1 MKVFAYSYRH
11 FDEEPFFEKYCKELG
26 IELGYTEKDP
36 TLETAELAR
45 GYEYISILLTR
56 VDAQLVEKFASM
68 GVKVIS
74 NRLIGT
80 DHVDVKRAKELGMT
94 VTYAPY
100 SSACVADYAVMLM
113 LMSIRRMRQII
124 RRNEMNDF
132 TLPGI
137 QGKETRPAHRRLH
150 GRAHPAPVRLRQ
162 RRGRAGH
169 RQDRP
174 HGDSRPERL
183 RL

>member
-80 DHVDVKRAKELGMT
+80 DHVDVKRAKSW
-94 VTYAPY
+94 A
-100 SSACVADYAVMLM
+100 
-113 LMSIRRMRQII
+113 
-124 RRNEMNDF
+124 
-132 TLPGI
+132 
-137 QGKETRPAHRRLH
+137 
-150 GRAHPAPVRLRQ
+150 
-162 RRGRAGH
+162 
-169 RQDRP
+169 
-174 HGDSRPERL
+174 
-183 RL
+183 

>member
-137 QGKETRPAHRRLH
+137 QGKEMRNMTVGVPARSAAR
-150 GRAHPAPVRLRQ
+150 
-162 RRGRAGH
+162 
-169 RQDRP
+169 
-174 HGDSRPERL
+174 
-183 RL
+183 

>member
-100 SSACVADYAVMLM
+100 SSACDGGLRRDADADEHPQDA
-113 LMSIRRMRQII
+113 QII

-137 QGKETRPAHRRLH
+137 QGKEMRNMTVGVLGTGKI
-150 GRAHPAPVRLRQ
+150 GRTVIRDLS
-162 RRGRAGH
+162 GFGCKL
-169 RQDRP
+169 
-174 HGDSRPERL
+174 L

>member
-80 DHVDVKRAKELGMT
+80 DHVDVKRAKELGMEDT
-94 VTYAPY
+94 HFVNCTGLPAPGHLT
-100 SSACVADYAVMLM
+100 SAYDIA
-113 LMSIRRMRQII
+113 LMSRQLLLHHGHLGQIALVVALAQI
-124 RRNEMNDF
+124 FMQRVQNGLF
-132 TLPGI
+132 VFGHPTL
-137 QGKETRPAHRRLH
+137 QFFQLLPAKF
-150 GRAHPAPVRLRQ
+150 VRLR
-162 RRGRAGH
+162 G
-169 RQDRP
+169 
-174 HGDSRPERL
+174 L
-183 RL
+183 

>member
-11 FDEEPFFEKYCKELG
+11 FAEEPFFEKYCKELG
-26 IELGYTEKDP
+26 IELGYTEKDH

-124 RRNEMNDF
+124 GWAKARWTKAASSGRRNTMRSWAL
-132 TLPGI
+132 TLVRMSRFVMP
-137 QGKETRPAHRRLH
+137 TRCMTAK
-150 GRAHPAPVRLRQ
+150 RAA
-162 RRGRAGH
+162 A
-169 RQDRP
+169 
-174 HGDSRPERL
+174 S
-183 RL
+183 